1 MQRSGL
7 PFGSE
12 FSPAR
17 IDLPV
22 LLELAYEHGADW
34 KAFED
39 AVRDR
44 YFSTHETSDYNKGKL
59 ANNTKLSL
67 RAYGLIDERDTT
79 LSEVG
84 RTLHDLRGDAPG
96 LYETF

>member
-1 MQRSGL
+1 MRRSDL

-17 IDLPV
+17 IDLQV
-22 LLELAYEHGADW
+22 LLELAHEHGADW

-44 YFSTHETSDYNKGKL
+44 YFSAHETSPFL
-59 ANNTKLSL
+59 VA
-67 RAYGLIDERDTT
+67 T
-79 LSEVG
+79 LGALGNARVTG
-84 RTLHDLRGDAPG
+84 TRG
-96 LYETF
+96 

>member
-1 MQRSGL
+1 MRRSDL

-17 IDLPV
+17 IDLQV
-22 LLELAYEHGADW
+22 LLELAHEHGADW

-44 YFSTHETSDYNKGKL
+44 YFSAHETSGYN
-59 ANNTKLSL
+59 
-67 RAYGLIDERDTT
+67 
-79 LSEVG
+79 
-84 RTLHDLRGDAPG
+84 
-96 LYETF
+96 

>member
-1 MQRSGL
+1 MPRSDL

-12 FSPAR
+12 FSPAQ

-39 AVRDR
+39 AVR
-44 YFSTHETSDYNKGKL
+44 
-59 ANNTKLSL
+59 A
-67 RAYGLIDERDTT
+67 RARIADA
-79 LSEVG
+79 S
-84 RTLHDLRGDAPG
+84 APG
-96 LYETF
+96 RQPKK